1 MEGAT
6 MKEERIETA
15 DVTLPDGTIRA
26 EADYERMALEA
37 ETMEFDVEKLRRT
50 GKFRMGRPPLG
61 DGPSSVIQVRV
72 DDELRDLLKQRAEN
86 EHSTTSA
93 IVRDVLKAFLQA
105 S

>member
-1 MEGAT
+1 
-6 MKEERIETA
+6 MKEGNRIETA
-15 DVTLPDGTIRA
+15 DVTLPDRTVRK
-26 EADYERMALEA
+26 ETDYERMALEA
-37 ETMEFDVEKLRRT
+37 ETMEIDVDKLRRT

-72 DDELRDLLKQRAEN
+72 DDELRALLKQRAEH

-93 IVRDVLKAFLQA
+93 VVRDAIKAWLQA